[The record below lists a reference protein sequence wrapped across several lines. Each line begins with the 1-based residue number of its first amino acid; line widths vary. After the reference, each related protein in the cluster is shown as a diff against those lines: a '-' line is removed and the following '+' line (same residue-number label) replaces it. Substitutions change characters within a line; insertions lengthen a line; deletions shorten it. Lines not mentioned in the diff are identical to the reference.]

1 MKIPHNSL
9 KYLLYSGLLVLVTV
23 SCSHKYNSNELDLG
37 FYQWNMWP
45 DKQAGEDG
53 LPSCGWE
60 DLHRGMGALVR
71 IPARVNAH
79 FEAEELSG
87 ITWFHCRFTLP
98 EMWEHRQISLKF
110 EGISHPARIYLNEL
124 EVGHYSVGESTFN
137 LDVTES
143 IYYVRDNHLAIRIAD
158 PEKASGGLTG
168 SVWVSSMVPDHDQIS
183 NKP

>member
-1 MKIPHNSL
+1 M
-9 KYLLYSGLLVLVTV
+9 YLLYSGLLVLLAV

-45 DKQAGEDG
+45 DKQVGNDG

-71 IPARVNAH
+71 IPARVNEH

-124 EVGHYSVGESTFN
+124 EVGHYSGGESTFN

-143 IYYVRDNHLAIRIAD
+143 IYYVRDNHLAIRIED
-158 PEKASGGLTG
+158 PERLSGGITG
-168 SVWVSSMVPDHDQIS
+168 SIWVSSMVTDHDQIS

>member
-1 MKIPHNSL
+1 MKLPYNSL
-9 KYLLYSGLLVLVTV
+9 KYFLYSGLMVLLAA
-23 SCSHKYNSNELDLG
+23 SCSHKYNSNELDLA

-60 DLHRGMGALVR
+60 DLNRGMGALVR
-71 IPARVNAH
+71 IPARVDDH
-79 FEAEELSG
+79 FEAEDVSG

-110 EGISHPARIYLNEL
+110 EGISHPSGIYLNEVL
-124 EVGHYSVGESTFN
+124 VGSYSGTDSEFQI
-137 LDVTES
+137 DVTEN

-158 PEKASGGLTG
+158 PDQLSGGITG
-168 SVWVSSMVPDHDQIS
+168 TIWVSSLVPNHDPNSQER
-183 NKP
+183 